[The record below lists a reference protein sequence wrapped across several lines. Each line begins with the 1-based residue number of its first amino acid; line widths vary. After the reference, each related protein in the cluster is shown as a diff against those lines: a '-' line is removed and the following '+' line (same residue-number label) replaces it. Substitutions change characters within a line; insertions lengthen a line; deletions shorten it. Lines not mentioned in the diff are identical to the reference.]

1 MTPFLWDNPLDIDSD
16 AGQAALAKAHRAGD
30 RVLCRCR
37 SPHPKMYIATIG
49 GKFIVKRMPDTGP
62 DHAPDCASFLPPEEL
77 SGLAQI
83 KGSAIS
89 ENPDDG
95 STTLKLGFPLK
106 KNRKSGTIAQ
116 GSQSSNGKPMEAK
129 APERQMT
136 ITSLLHFLWHEADL
150 GRWYPAMEGKRW
162 WGVVQYA
169 LRSAVAGKHAKGK
182 NLAQVLYVPEN
193 FKLERKAEIAARRNS
208 MFRVLRPTGNGPA
221 PLGLLIAE
229 YKGCKPTRTGGRLFM
244 FKHLP
249 DCPFFADKDLADR
262 FDKVF
267 SERLEL
273 AEFVQTG
280 HVIVIASFS
289 VAKAGYPVLQ
299 EIGMMLVTENWIPFE
314 YLRELEVVTALTEQK
329 RAFQKSL
336 RFNLG
341 ADAPIAAAVLTDTPE
356 PVALFVADDPDNT
369 NMIASMAE
377 NASEGRFPAWLWID
391 EEPMQDFPEPRSQ
404 TASVKGDHM
413 R

>member
-1 MTPFLWDNPLDIDSD
+1 MSLHLCNGNLIVDSE

-30 RVLCRCR
+30 RVECRCR
-37 SPHPKMYIATIG
+37 SPHPEMYIAAIG
-49 GKFIVKRMPDTGP
+49 GKFIVKRMPDTGS
-62 DHAPDCASFLPPEEL
+62 DHAPDCPSFLPPEEL

-83 KGSAIS
+83 KGTAIS
-89 ENPDDG
+89 EDPDDG

-106 KNRKSGTIAQ
+106 KNRKSGTIAER
-116 GSQSSNGKPMEAK
+116 SQNPDGKPVEAK

-150 GRWYPAMEGKRW
+150 DRWYPAMEGKRW
-162 WGVVQYA
+162 WGVVQNA
-169 LRSAVAGKHAKGK
+169 LRRAVAGKHAKGR
-182 NLAQVLYVPEN
+182 NLAQVLYVPES
-193 FKLERKAEIAARRNS
+193 FKLEHKAEIAARRS
-208 MFRVLRPTGNGPA
+208 SIFRVLRPTGSGPT
-221 PLGLLIAE
+221 PFGLLIAE
-229 YKGCKPTRTGGRLFM
+229 YKTCKPTSTGGRQFM

-249 DCPFFADKDLADR
+249 DCPFFADADLADR

-267 SERLEL
+267 SERLQL

-280 HVIVIASFS
+280 HVIVITSFS
-289 VAKAGYPVLQ
+289 LAKAGYPVLH

-341 ADAPIAAAVLTDTPE
+341 VEAPIASVVLTDTPE

-369 NMIASMAE
+369 NMIAALAE

-391 EEPMQDFPEPRSQ
+391 EEPMQDFPERRSQ
-404 TASVKGDHM
+404 TAFVEGDHM